1 VSKLLKFNQ
10 FINESS
16 DQSSKA
22 EHYLG
27 EPFVFWEKPMAD
39 LIEKIEELE
48 DSFFYGRLNNLN
60 QMKFNIKMYDV
71 PDFQEIATKYGQS
84 ENQIAED
91 WYEYLRDRLEGW
103 AHDLMEECPWIKD
116 WNQDGRSGGWLVL
129 ETNIKDTK
137 DELFELC
144 RGYRWE
150 KGDCVND
157 GLFDD
162 DSIELAEMYY
172 KMKDT
177 SDLFSAVPE
186 VLDRLM
192 PDDQLKNILE
202 FHSEMERIKQDVL
215 SIEESIKEYKELIPE
230 EFVEHMEETYGE
242 ND

>member
-1 VSKLLKFNQ
+1 
-10 FINESS
+10 
-16 DQSSKA
+16 
-22 EHYLG
+22 
-27 EPFVFWEKPMAD
+27 VFWEKPMAD

-71 PDFQEIATKYGQS
+71 PDFQEIATKFGQS

-91 WYEYLRDRLEGW
+91 WYEHLRSRLESW
-103 AHDLMEECPWIKD
+103 ANDLMEECPWIKD

-129 ETNIKDTK
+129 ETSIKDTK

-150 KGDCVND
+150 KDDCVND

-162 DSIELAEMYY
+162 DSVELAEMYY
-172 KMKDT
+172 RMKDT
-177 SDLFSAVPE
+177 SDLFSVVPE

-192 PDDQLKNILE
+192 PDTQLKNISD
-202 FHSEMERIKQDVL
+202 FYSEMERIKQEVL
-215 SIEESIKEYKELIPE
+215 RIEESIKEYQELIPG
-230 EFVEHMEETYGE
+230 EFMEDIERTYGK

>member
-1 VSKLLKFNQ
+1 MSKLLKFNQ

-27 EPFVFWEKPMAD
+27 YPFVFWEKPMAD

-71 PDFQEIATKYGQS
+71 PDFQEIATKFGQS

-91 WYEYLRDRLEGW
+91 WYEHLRSRLESW
-103 AHDLMEECPWIKD
+103 ANDLMEECPWIKD

-129 ETNIKDTK
+129 ETSIKDTK

-150 KGDCVND
+150 KDDCVND

-162 DSIELAEMYY
+162 DSVELAEMYY
-172 KMKDT
+172 RMKDT
-177 SDLFSAVPE
+177 SDLFSVVPE

-192 PDDQLKNILE
+192 PDTQLKNISD
-202 FHSEMERIKQDVL
+202 FYSEMERIKQEVL
-215 SIEESIKEYKELIPE
+215 RIEESIKEYQELIPG
-230 EFVEHMEETYGE
+230 EFMEDIERTYGK